1 MAKRSLLGNIKIV
14 YTDDPL
20 TTSSGLGPMVEA
32 FHKSPMSKGF
42 YSSLPSRNSVRSL
55 GKRRLGL
62 IFLSSLL
69 YGHDAVDDLEEF
81 EDDVFLENFYR
92 GDLPAPRTMVDFL
105 NDFSDK
111 NINDSNK
118 NLAVMGHSIRRQ
130 LEMKIPEEFRK
141 GPLQLSVA

>member
-1 MAKRSLLGNIKIV
+1 MAKRSLLGNIKII

-69 YGHDAVDDLEEF
+69 YGCLLYTSPSPRDA
-81 EDDVFLENFYR
+81 
-92 GDLPAPRTMVDFL
+92 T
-105 NDFSDK
+105 
-111 NINDSNK
+111 
-118 NLAVMGHSIRRQ
+118 
-130 LEMKIPEEFRK
+130 
-141 GPLQLSVA
+141 LSRMPSSA